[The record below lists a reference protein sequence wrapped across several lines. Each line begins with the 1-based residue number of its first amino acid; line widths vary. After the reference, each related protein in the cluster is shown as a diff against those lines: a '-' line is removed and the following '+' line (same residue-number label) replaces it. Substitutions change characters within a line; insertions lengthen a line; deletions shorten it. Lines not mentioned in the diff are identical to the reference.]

1 MPKKAKLSL
10 IHRWVRRGIT
20 KRAPRSLFRKAR
32 PLFALTAS
40 YFALAPNRL
49 PALWAE
55 GRYLSRSREGVGTSY
70 KHAGFGQMVLV
81 VERAVHRNSRAGGQ
95 NAGPACPGFGSR
107 APRRHCDGRAQ
118 DEDAFRYAY
127 ILEEFGR
134 LGRAYQNRV
143 ATSARDYRW
152 CDPVARTG
160 EVYTCSG
167 WADDDY
173 IRLPRCARFAGA
185 VDDFKQCGRGT
196 HRNRGQS
203 VLDRMHQR
211 PMCCRSRGCENKSG
225 CR

>member
-20 KRAPRSLFRKAR
+20 KRAPPSLSRTAR

-81 VERAVHRNSRAGGQ
+81 VERAVHRNSSARGQ

-107 APRRHCDGRAQ
+107 SPGRHDYGWVE
-118 DEDAFRYAY
+118 DEDAFRHAHL
-127 ILEEFGR
+127 LEEFGR
-134 LGRAYQNRV
+134 FRRADQNRM
-143 ATSARDYRW
+143 AASGRNYCR
-152 CDPVARTG
+152 CNPVAGAGKVRRKRTQ
-160 EVYTCSG
+160 
-167 WADDDY
+167 ADDVC
-173 IRLPRCARFAGA
+173 LPRRHRST
-185 VDDFKQCGRGT
+185 DNTDNLIQCRCWPGRNLGE
-196 HRNRGQS
+196 GFM
-203 VLDRMHQR
+203 D
-211 PMCCRSRGCENKSG
+211 
-225 CR
+225 